1 MEKTQLEI
9 LLQQGKH
16 DLTDVYARIIQYY
29 DSNRNKER
37 ALIKEMLDV
46 DVKKYS
52 GTMSPSV
59 MQLYTILDRLEAFE
73 ESRSLA
79 DEQLYAYVEYM
90 P

>member
-79 DEQLYAYVEYM
+79 DEQLYADVEYM